1 MSTWSSWCSECPAAL
16 KASEKI
22 SELRE
27 EMKKTVSELQAFQG
41 KFGIFGNEIKNM
53 KALLPSTGE
62 PQPIVEEMQ
71 WS

>member
-1 MSTWSSWCSECPAAL
+1 
-16 KASEKI
+16 
-22 SELRE
+22 
-27 EMKKTVSELQAFQG
+27 MKKTVSELQAFQG